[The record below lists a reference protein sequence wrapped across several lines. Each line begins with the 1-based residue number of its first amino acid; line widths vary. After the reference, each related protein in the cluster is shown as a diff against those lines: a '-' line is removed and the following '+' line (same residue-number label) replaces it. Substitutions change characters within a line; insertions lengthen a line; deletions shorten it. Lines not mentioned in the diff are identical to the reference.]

1 MKNSVKSYS
10 FFTFCDI
17 NKVNNVKGDLTMKK
31 KVIIVLIVAILLIL
45 LFPIRSQLRDGG
57 TVEYKALLYKVSKV
71 SRLISIEEM
80 EAEGKVK
87 DYDKGIIIEVFGFEI
102 FNSVN

>member
-1 MKNSVKSYS
+1 MN
-10 FFTFCDI
+10 
-17 NKVNNVKGDLTMKK
+17 KK
-31 KVIIVLIVAILLIL
+31 KLIIVSIIVLILLIL
-45 LFPIRSQLRDGG
+45 LIPKSRYLNDGG
-57 TVEYKALLYKVSKV
+57 TVEYKAVLYKVSKV
-71 SRLISIEEM
+71 SRLISREEM

>member
-1 MKNSVKSYS
+1 
-10 FFTFCDI
+10 
-17 NKVNNVKGDLTMKK
+17 MKK
-31 KVIIVLIVAILLIL
+31 KILIVIIIAIILIL
-45 LFPIRSQLRDGG
+45 LFPIRLQLKDGG

-87 DYDKGIIIEVFGFEI
+87 DYDKGIIIEILGFEI
-102 FNSVN
+102 FNNVE

>member
-1 MKNSVKSYS
+1 
-10 FFTFCDI
+10 
-17 NKVNNVKGDLTMKK
+17 MKK

-57 TVEYKALLYKVSKV
+57 TVEYKAVLYKVSKV
-71 SRLISIEEM
+71 SRLISREEM

-87 DYDKGIIIEVFGFEI
+87 DYDKGIIIEVLGFEI
-102 FNSVN
+102 FNNVE